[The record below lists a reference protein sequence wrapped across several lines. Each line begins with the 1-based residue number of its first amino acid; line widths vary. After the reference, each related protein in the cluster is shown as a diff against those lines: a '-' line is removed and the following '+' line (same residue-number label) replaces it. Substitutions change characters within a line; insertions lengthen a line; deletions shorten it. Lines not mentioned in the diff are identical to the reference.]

1 MAALSTLARPSVLEF
16 SLTLPDIPGGPQG
29 VSSTVRSIDQTLVD
43 EVWRETA
50 SYPPGRV
57 DEEARDFLVR
67 QPHVAA
73 FAHSVTR
80 EQDASVQRAAL
91 GLCFLLFKILERSLG
106 HPFPLLSESRIQ
118 DAHQAV
124 TAWLDTLDG
133 PESDRVLE
141 TVSAPGH
148 PTLPAYIIAVFYGD
162 GSEGCDERVRA
173 GLALMLRT
181 LTDALDVGHVEA

>member
-1 MAALSTLARPSVLEF
+1 
-16 SLTLPDIPGGPQG
+16 
-29 VSSTVRSIDQTLVD
+29 VRSIDQALVD
-43 EVWRETA
+43 DVWRETSA
-50 SYPPGRV
+50 YPPGRI
-57 DEEARDFLVR
+57 DEEARAFLAR

-91 GLCFLLFKILERSLG
+91 GLCFLLFKILDRSLG

-124 TAWLDTLDG
+124 TEWLETLHG
-133 PESDRVLE
+133 EESDRVLE

-148 PTLPAYIIAVFYGD
+148 PPLPAYIISVFYG
-162 GSEGCDERVRA
+162 EGAAACDERVRA
-173 GLALMLRT
+173 GFALMLRT
-181 LTDALDVGHVEA
+181 LTDALDVGQVEA

>member
-1 MAALSTLARPSVLEF
+1 MRA
-16 SLTLPDIPGGPQG
+16 
-29 VSSTVRSIDQTLVD
+29 IDQTLVD

-57 DEEARDFLVR
+57 DEEARDFLAR

-91 GLCFLLFKILERSLG
+91 GLCFLLFKVLERSLG
-106 HPFPLLSESRIQ
+106 NPFPLLSESRIQ
-118 DAHQAV
+118 AAHQAV
-124 TAWLDTLDG
+124 AEWLDARADD
-133 PESDRVLE
+133 ESARVLE
-141 TVSAPGH
+141 TIGAPGH
-148 PTLPAYIIAVFYGD
+148 PTLPAYIIAVFYGAGGD
-162 GSEGCDERVRA
+162 GCDEQVRA

-181 LTDALDVGHVEA
+181 LTDALDVGQVEA

>member
-1 MAALSTLARPSVLEF
+1 
-16 SLTLPDIPGGPQG
+16 
-29 VSSTVRSIDQTLVD
+29 VRGIDQTLVD

-57 DEEARDFLVR
+57 DEEARDFLSR

-106 HPFPLLSESRIQ
+106 HPFPLLSESRIHA
-118 DAHQAV
+118 AHQSV
-124 TAWLDTLDG
+124 TEWLDAQTDD
-133 PESDRVLE
+133 ESARVLE
-141 TVSAPGH
+141 TMSAPGH
-148 PTLPAYIIAVFYGD
+148 PTLPAYIIAVFYGAGAED
-162 GSEGCDERVRA
+162 ADERVRA

-181 LTDALDVGHVEA
+181 LTDALDVGQVEA

>member
-1 MAALSTLARPSVLEF
+1 
-16 SLTLPDIPGGPQG
+16 
-29 VSSTVRSIDQTLVD
+29 VRGIDQTLVD

-50 SYPPGRV
+50 SYPPGRIA
-57 DEEARDFLVR
+57 EEASDFLAR

-80 EQDASVQRAAL
+80 EQDAAVQRAAL

-118 DAHQAV
+118 VANHAV
-124 TAWLDTLDG
+124 TEWLHTLDG
-133 PESDRVLE
+133 LESDRVLE

-148 PTLPAYIIAVFYGD
+148 PTLPAYIIAVFYGE
-162 GSEGCDERVRA
+162 GAEGCDERVRT
-173 GLALMLRT
+173 GFALMLRT
-181 LTDALDVGHVEA
+181 LTDALDVGQVEA

>member
-1 MAALSTLARPSVLEF
+1 MR
-16 SLTLPDIPGGPQG
+16 G
-29 VSSTVRSIDQTLVD
+29 IDRALVD

-57 DEEARDFLVR
+57 DEEARDFLGR

-73 FAHSVTR
+73 FAHAVTHA
-80 EQDASVQRAAL
+80 QDASVQRAAL

-118 DAHQAV
+118 DAHHAV
-124 TAWLDTLDG
+124 TEWLDTLDG
-133 PESDRVLE
+133 PDSDRVLE

-148 PTLPAYIIAVFYGD
+148 PTLPAYIISVFYGED
-162 GSEGCDERVRA
+162 AEGCDERVRA
-173 GLALMLRT
+173 GFALVLRT
-181 LTDALDVGHVEA
+181 LTDALDMGQVEA